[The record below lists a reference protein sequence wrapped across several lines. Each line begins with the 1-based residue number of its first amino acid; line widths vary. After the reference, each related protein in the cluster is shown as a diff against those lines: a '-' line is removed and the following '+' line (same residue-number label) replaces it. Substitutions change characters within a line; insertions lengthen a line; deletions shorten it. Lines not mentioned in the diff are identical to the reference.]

1 VFAGDHGV
9 HAQGVSPW
17 PQEVTTQMVANFL
30 AGGAAVNVLARQAGA
45 EVVVVDVGMVGD
57 VDAAAVTP
65 GGAPASALLER
76 KVRRGTADL
85 STGPAMTVD
94 EAQQALEV
102 GAEVAALLVAGGA
115 RCLVT
120 GDMGIANTTP
130 AAALVASLTDRPAT
144 AVTGRGTGIDDV
156 LLTRKTA
163 LVAAVAARARYQH
176 GCEPVAILAEV
187 GGLEHAALAGFLV
200 GGAALQVPVVVDGVI
215 AAAALLVASR
225 LVPGVEDCVIA
236 GHRSVE
242 PGASAVLAELG
253 LDPVLDLGLR
263 LGEGTGALLAL
274 PLVEAAARVLRE
286 MSTFGEAGVAGGA

>member
-1 VFAGDHGV
+1 
-9 HAQGVSPW
+9 
-17 PQEVTTQMVANFL
+17 
-30 AGGAAVNVLARQAGA
+30 
-45 EVVVVDVGMVGD
+45 VVVVDVGMVGD

-156 LLTRKTA
+156 LFTRKTA
-163 LVAAVAARARYQH
+163 LVAAAAARARYQH

-200 GGAALQVPVVVDGVI
+200 GGAALQVPVVVDGVS

-274 PLVEAAARVLRE
+274 PLIEAAARVLQE
-286 MSTFGEAGVAGGA
+286 MSTFGEAGVAGGT